1 MEELPRYQIALV
13 NMDKELTKLKQE
25 VLSFQKQ
32 SIIEK
37 RSADLLTK
45 QLLEQA
51 FKNQEL
57 QAKIQVL
64 SSELNVSKGKESKAT
79 LVKVKDNLIARYHSL
94 IDLHESKTV
103 DNNDYVVTLVN
114 AKEGVLVEQ
123 KSFEISNRG
132 DTVEI
137 ERCMKRLQSTNNIL
151 MEDLKRALQEKKSLC
166 ALLQEKDC
174 LLGHF
179 ESMLRQKVRKDME
192 LGQAMQIDY
201 LDVGTK
207 K

>member
-1 MEELPRYQIALV
+1 
-13 NMDKELTKLKQE
+13 
-25 VLSFQKQ
+25 
-32 SIIEK
+32 
-37 RSADLLTK
+37 
-45 QLLEQA
+45 
-51 FKNQEL
+51 L

-94 IDLHESKTV
+94 IDLHDPKTV
-103 DNNDYVVTLVN
+103 DDNDYVVTLMN
-114 AKEGVLVEQ
+114 AKEGILVEQ

-132 DTVEI
+132 DSVEI
-137 ERCMKRLQSTNNIL
+137 ERCMKRLQSMNSVL
-151 MEDLKRALQEKKSLC
+151 MGDLKRALQEKKSLC

-174 LLGHF
+174 LLDNF

-192 LGQAMQIDY
+192 FGQAMQIDH